1 MAAEPEISTMVL
13 SFVTASWPFVNCTL
27 TGVRRAA
34 LHGSRDSFPART
46 LFDRPAD
53 PTAQNE
59 AAQFSSTEHRSHRMT
74 ESALSARLPRGR
86 HGLPREQVIAS
97 QRERILVATAE
108 AMAENGYIG
117 TSVAAILKRAGVSR
131 ETFYEQF
138 RSKEDCFEAAYERAV
153 QLLLDRI
160 AEATGTEDEAD
171 AITRMDRILRA
182 YLQYLVDDPASARL
196 FLVEVFAVGSAAIAR
211 RARLLERFVE
221 LIADVL
227 DARTEPQR
235 FACQAVAAAIGSMV
249 TARIAA
255 GDVGGLPALREP
267 LLDLLRRGGGLYG
280 AALDSCGEQSA

>member
-1 MAAEPEISTMVL
+1 
-13 SFVTASWPFVNCTL
+13 
-27 TGVRRAA
+27 
-34 LHGSRDSFPART
+34 
-46 LFDRPAD
+46 
-53 PTAQNE
+53 
-59 AAQFSSTEHRSHRMT
+59 MT
-74 ESALSARLPRGR
+74 ESAISARLPRGR

-117 TSVAAILKRAGVSR
+117 TSVAAILKRACVSR

-138 RSKEDCFEAAYERAV
+138 RSKEDCFEAAYQRAV

-160 AEATGTEDEAD
+160 AEATEAEDAAAETG
-171 AITRMDRILRA
+171 AIARMDRILRA

-211 RARLLERFVE
+211 RAQLQERFVE

-227 DARTEPQR
+227 DARTESQR
-235 FACQAVAAAIGSMV
+235 FACQALAASVGSMV

-255 GDVGGLPALREP
+255 GDSGGLLALREP

-280 AALDSCGEQSA
+280 AALESSAEPSA